1 MSKKMSKWKKIKKD
15 HYGKSCVVQLE
26 KGYIDFSSDGMK
38 QVKDGENLSYN
49 EYLEIQHDSCDDCRQ
64 YFAMSYFDN
73 LMCYFKGQIDR
84 FDVSKNKVVFKRLFV
99 DGEYSDGIG
108 FFGKEDHVWMDM
120 HPFEDFSVG
129 DCIRFSA
136 TIYRYLK
143 TGGGK
148 RIAFGLMKPEF
159 IQKIDSYE
167 VPTDE
172 QLIDQQIN
180 QLVCE
185 TCRYY
190 DHCFMESCIA
200 NEQERKERFN
210 TLKSLEPGRFTPF
223 TVMLAYELEYRIMLQ
238 TGGFRLDKSD
248 KNYVTMKRLIEIC
261 ESHPTYYYGDVQDA
275 LIRMMHPDKPRLYI
289 ED

>member
-1 MSKKMSKWKKIKKD
+1 MSKWKKFKKE
-15 HYGKSCVVQLE
+15 HYGKPYVVKHE
-26 KGYIDFSSDGMK
+26 KGYIDFSPDGMK

-49 EYLEIQHDSCDDCRQ
+49 EYLEIQHDSCEHSRQ

-73 LMCYFKGQIDR
+73 LMCDFKGQIDR
-84 FDVSKNKVVFKRLFV
+84 FDTVKKKVVFKRLFV
-99 DGEYSDGIG
+99 DGMYSDGIG

-120 HPFEDFSVG
+120 QPFEDFSAG

-143 TGGGK
+143 TSGGK
-148 RIAFGLMKPEF
+148 RIAFGLREPEF
-159 IQKIDSYE
+159 IKKIDSYE

-172 QLIDQQIN
+172 QLIDQQTD

-185 TCRYY
+185 TCRHY
-190 DHCFMESCIA
+190 DHCFMGNCIA

-210 TLKSLEPGRFTPF
+210 TLKSLEPGKFTPL
-223 TVMLAYELEYRIMLQ
+223 TVMLAYELEYRMMLQ
-238 TGGFRLDKSD
+238 MGGFRLDKRD
-248 KNYVTMKRLIEIC
+248 KNYSTMKRLVEIC
-261 ESHPTYYYGDVQDA
+261 ESHPVYYYGDVQDA
-275 LIRMMHPDKPRLYI
+275 LIRMMNPDKPRLYI